1 MTGRPSAFQTAKREK
16 QPRHSIKGTTSY
28 SHCVYM
34 VYIRVYIHVNTRIF
48 IGGTDTEAEAPIFWP
63 PDVKSWLAEK
73 DPKAGKDW
81 EQEKGATEDEMVG
94 WHPWPNG
101 HEFEQTQR
109 DSKGQRRLVCC
120 IPMGC
125 KESDITEQLNSN
137 YIEQYRYKNIS
148 RCKGSSNG
156 VALF

>member
-63 PDVKSWLAEK
+63 PDVKS
-73 DPKAGKDW
+73 
-81 EQEKGATEDEMVG
+81 
-94 WHPWPNG
+94 
-101 HEFEQTQR
+101 
-109 DSKGQRRLVCC
+109 
-120 IPMGC
+120 
-125 KESDITEQLNSN
+125 
-137 YIEQYRYKNIS
+137 
-148 RCKGSSNG
+148 
-156 VALF
+156 